1 MVKFFLFAFSRYAL
15 FVSYVA
21 VFLAGLSLWIS
32 LPFGVVCLALSLLL
46 GSLSA
51 FLRCRVDSPSVS
63 SPSPDILFAN
73 ILSQIEKRP

>member
-1 MVKFFLFAFSRYAL
+1 MVKFFLFAVSRYSL

-32 LPFGVVCLALSLLL
+32 LPYGIVCLSLAVVL

-51 FLRCRVDSPSVS
+51 FLRRRVDPPVS
-63 SPSPDILFAN
+63 ASSPDILFSN
-73 ILSQIEKRP
+73 ILSQLSKDT

>member
-1 MVKFFLFAFSRYAL
+1 MVEFFLFAFSRYAL

-32 LPFGVVCLALSLLL
+32 LPWGIVCLAVAVVL

-51 FLRCRVDSPSVS
+51 FLRRRVDSSSSVR
-63 SPSPDILFAN
+63 SPDILFPS
-73 ILSQIEKRP
+73 ILSQISKDA

>member
-1 MVKFFLFAFSRYAL
+1 MFKFFLFAFSRYAL

-32 LPFGVVCLALSLLL
+32 LPWGIVCLAVAVVL

-51 FLRCRVDSPSVS
+51 FLRRRVDPPSVS
-63 SPSPDILFAN
+63 SPSPDILFSN
-73 ILSQIEKRP
+73 ILSQISKDS

>member
-1 MVKFFLFAFSRYAL
+1 MVKFFLFAVSRYAL

-32 LPFGVVCLALSLLL
+32 LPWGVVCLASAVVL

-51 FLRCRVDSPSVS
+51 FLRRRVGSPAS
-63 SPSPDILFAN
+63 SPSPDILFSN
-73 ILSQIEKRP
+73 IFSQIEKHP

>member
-1 MVKFFLFAFSRYAL
+1 MVKFFLFVVSRYAL

-32 LPFGVVCLALSLLL
+32 LPFGIVCLALSLLL

-51 FLRCRVDSPSVS
+51 FLRRRVDPPVS
-63 SPSPDILFAN
+63 SPSPDVLFSS
-73 ILSQIEKRP
+73 ILSQMEKRP